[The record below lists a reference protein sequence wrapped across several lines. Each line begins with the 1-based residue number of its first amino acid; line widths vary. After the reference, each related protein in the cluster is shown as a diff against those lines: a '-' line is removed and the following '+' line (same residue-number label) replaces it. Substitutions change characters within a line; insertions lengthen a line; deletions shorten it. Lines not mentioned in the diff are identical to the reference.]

1 MRGITVTDGG
11 DLRISGVRIQVG
23 VGADGVV
30 SSSSATV
37 HLRTDM
43 SPYWL
48 AEGVSAAIAAE
59 VAQGIPSALA
69 ADDGEEINRL
79 MVAELRASMRAFTSS
94 AFAIDASYASVKAR
108 SPVHPQQ
115 SVWHEKG
122 TARNKQVAETLRFI
136 FE

>member
-1 MRGITVTDGG
+1 MRSITVTDGG
-11 DLRISGVRIQVG
+11 DLRISGLRIQVG
-23 VGADGVV
+23 VGADGVM

-43 SPYWL
+43 SAYWL

-69 ADDGEEINRL
+69 TDDGEKINRL

-94 AFAIDASYASVKAR
+94 ALQLML
-108 SPVHPQQ
+108 PM
-115 SVWHEKG
+115 
-122 TARNKQVAETLRFI
+122 LL
-136 FE
+136 

>member
-48 AEGVSAAIAAE
+48 AEGVSAAIA
-59 VAQGIPSALA
+59 P
-69 ADDGEEINRL
+69 RL
-79 MVAELRASMRAFTSS
+79 LKAFRQRWQPTMVRKL
-94 AFAIDASYASVKAR
+94 I
-108 SPVHPQQ
+108 
-115 SVWHEKG
+115 G
-122 TARNKQVAETLRFI
+122 
-136 FE
+136 